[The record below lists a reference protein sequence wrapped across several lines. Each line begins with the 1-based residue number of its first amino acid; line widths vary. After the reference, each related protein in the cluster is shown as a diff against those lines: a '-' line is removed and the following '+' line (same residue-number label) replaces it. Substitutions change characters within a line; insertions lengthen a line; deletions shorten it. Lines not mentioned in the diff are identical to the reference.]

1 MRYLMDDTV
10 NHPQKIVHETVEQKK
25 NKLQKT
31 LERVR
36 MEVLS
41 RYIPFE
47 LQEEIRKVLDG
58 D

>member
-1 MRYLMDDTV
+1 MRYLMDDTA
-10 NHPQKIVHETVEQKK
+10 NHPQKIVHETVEQKQS
-25 NKLQKT
+25 KLRKT

-58 D
+58 N